1 MADNRFSY
9 EGMKALSET
18 VFRRYGYSEEEAREI
33 TDVLLTADLF
43 GIESHGCQRMTLY
56 TNGITRI
63 GRIKR
68 DRKPEVVRET
78 PVSALIDAH
87 EYIGQVAAMMATRLA
102 IEKAK
107 KTGVGIVCV
116 KNSNHYGIA
125 GYYARMI
132 AREHLLGVSMTNTE
146 AIMIPTNGRQAL
158 LGTNPIAVGMPA
170 EPYPF
175 LFDAATTVVPRGKV
189 EVYAKKGLEIPADWA
204 MDSEGKT
211 STLPRRVLDD
221 IGKKQGGG
229 ILPLGGAR
237 EQFGSHK
244 GYGFGMIVEIMTGI
258 LAGGVTSD
266 EIRKRFDCDRCSH
279 FFLAVDYGMFGDR
292 EETERRLSAYLN
304 KLRESQTAQGAPC
317 VYTHGQKEVLACEE
331 NLRRGIYLNDKTL
344 EEITAL
350 CRELG
355 LPPETYL
362 IPVPQEAPEG

>member
-1 MADNRFSY
+1 M
-9 EGMKALSET
+9 
-18 VFRRYGYSEEEAREI
+18 
-33 TDVLLTADLF
+33 
-43 GIESHGCQRMTLY
+43 
-56 TNGITRI
+56 
-63 GRIKR
+63 
-68 DRKPEVVRET
+68 
-78 PVSALIDAH
+78 
-87 EYIGQVAAMMATRLA
+87 
-102 IEKAK
+102 
-107 KTGVGIVCV
+107 CV

-244 GYGFGMIVEIMTGI
+244 GYGFGMIVEIMTGYF
-258 LAGGVTSD
+258 GGRRD
-266 EIRKRFDCDRCSH
+266 ERRNPQ
-279 FFLAVDYGMFGDR
+279 AVRLRPVQPLFPGGRLRDVRRPGGDR
-292 EETERRLSAYLN
+292 TPPFRL
-304 KLRESQTAQGAPC
+304 
-317 VYTHGQKEVLACEE
+317 
-331 NLRRGIYLNDKTL
+331 
-344 EEITAL
+344 
-350 CRELG
+350 
-355 LPPETYL
+355 PE
-362 IPVPQEAPEG
+362 

>member
-56 TNGITRI
+56 TNGITKI

-132 AREHLLGVSMTNTE
+132 AQEHLLGVSMTNTE

-204 MDSEGKT
+204 MDSDGKT

-221 IGKKQGGG
+221 IGKKQGAASCRSAG
-229 ILPLGGAR
+229 R
-237 EQFGSHK
+237 GSSSAA
-244 GYGFGMIVEIMTGI
+244 TR
-258 LAGGVTSD
+258 ATASA
-266 EIRKRFDCDRCSH
+266 CSS
-279 FFLAVDYGMFGDR
+279 R
-292 EETERRLSAYLN
+292 S
-304 KLRESQTAQGAPC
+304 
-317 VYTHGQKEVLACEE
+317 
-331 NLRRGIYLNDKTL
+331 
-344 EEITAL
+344 
-350 CRELG
+350 
-355 LPPETYL
+355 
-362 IPVPQEAPEG
+362 

>member
-1 MADNRFSY
+1 M
-9 EGMKALSET
+9 
-18 VFRRYGYSEEEAREI
+18 
-33 TDVLLTADLF
+33 
-43 GIESHGCQRMTLY
+43 
-56 TNGITRI
+56 
-63 GRIKR
+63 
-68 DRKPEVVRET
+68 
-78 PVSALIDAH
+78 
-87 EYIGQVAAMMATRLA
+87 
-102 IEKAK
+102 
-107 KTGVGIVCV
+107 CV

-244 GYGFGMIVEIMTGI
+244 GYGFGMIVEIMTGYF
-258 LAGGVTSD
+258 GGRRD
-266 EIRKRFDCDRCSH
+266 
-279 FFLAVDYGMFGDR
+279 
-292 EETERRLSAYLN
+292 ERRNPQAVRLRPGAATFSWRSTTGCSA
-304 KLRESQTAQGAPC
+304 TG
-317 VYTHGQKEVLACEE
+317 
-331 NLRRGIYLNDKTL
+331 RRPN
-344 EEITAL
+344 AAF
-350 CRELG
+350 
-355 LPPETYL
+355 PPT
-362 IPVPQEAPEG
+362 

>member
-1 MADNRFSY
+1 M
-9 EGMKALSET
+9 
-18 VFRRYGYSEEEAREI
+18 
-33 TDVLLTADLF
+33 
-43 GIESHGCQRMTLY
+43 
-56 TNGITRI
+56 
-63 GRIKR
+63 
-68 DRKPEVVRET
+68 
-78 PVSALIDAH
+78 
-87 EYIGQVAAMMATRLA
+87 
-102 IEKAK
+102 
-107 KTGVGIVCV
+107 
-116 KNSNHYGIA
+116 
-125 GYYARMI
+125 
-132 AREHLLGVSMTNTE
+132 
-146 AIMIPTNGRQAL
+146 
-158 LGTNPIAVGMPA
+158 
-170 EPYPF
+170 
-175 LFDAATTVVPRGKV
+175 

-279 FFLAVDYGMFGDR
+279 FFLVVDYGMFGDR

-317 VYTHGQKEVLACEE
+317 VYTHGQKEMLACEE

>member
-1 MADNRFSY
+1 
-9 EGMKALSET
+9 
-18 VFRRYGYSEEEAREI
+18 
-33 TDVLLTADLF
+33 
-43 GIESHGCQRMTLY
+43 MTLY

-204 MDSEGKT
+204 MDSEASQHPPPAGAGRDRQAGGRH
-211 STLPRRVLDD
+211 RRWRGAGAVRQP
-221 IGKKQGGG
+221 QGLRLRHDRRDHDGY
-229 ILPLGGAR
+229 
-237 EQFGSHK
+237 FG
-244 GYGFGMIVEIMTGI
+244 
-258 LAGGVTSD
+258 GGVTSD

-304 KLRESQTAQGAPC
+304 KLRSPKRRRARP
-317 VYTHGQKEVLACEE
+317 VLHPRA
-331 NLRRGIYLNDKTL
+331 
-344 EEITAL
+344 
-350 CRELG
+350 
-355 LPPETYL
+355 
-362 IPVPQEAPEG
+362 EGDARL

>member
-56 TNGITRI
+56 TNGITKI

-132 AREHLLGVSMTNTE
+132 AQEHLLGVSMTNTE

-158 LGTNPIAVGMPA
+158 LGTNPIAVG
-170 EPYPF
+170 
-175 LFDAATTVVPRGKV
+175 K
-189 EVYAKKGLEIPADWA
+189 
-204 MDSEGKT
+204 
-211 STLPRRVLDD
+211 
-221 IGKKQGGG
+221 IGR
-229 ILPLGGAR
+229 A
-237 EQFGSHK
+237 H
-244 GYGFGMIVEIMTGI
+244 V
-258 LAGGVTSD
+258 
-266 EIRKRFDCDRCSH
+266 
-279 FFLAVDYGMFGDR
+279 
-292 EETERRLSAYLN
+292 
-304 KLRESQTAQGAPC
+304 
-317 VYTHGQKEVLACEE
+317 
-331 NLRRGIYLNDKTL
+331 
-344 EEITAL
+344 
-350 CRELG
+350 
-355 LPPETYL
+355 
-362 IPVPQEAPEG
+362 